1 MRAYLKGI
9 AVFKSETE
17 KRTIQFFEGLNIV
30 TGLSQTGKSAIYD
43 IIDWCLGSD
52 KFVIPKGV
60 ISKFSKLYSILINIK
75 GITYLIARKGEF
87 DKRIMYID
95 TVDNSL
101 EIDDISLS
109 NFKEENFKPK
119 NLVLE
124 ELENAFNLL
133 LDNNQIPEFNYY
145 QNTKKIGIRNSL
157 SFIYQHQG
165 TIADK
170 FNLFFYQPV
179 KSYFPVLADWKT
191 QEDFAREKDLDL
203 LKKKVSK
210 IENNIKIANDN
221 NAIITANLQNTY
233 FSYLSVIGED
243 IINDIPVTDILS
255 EIKNFP
261 EKLVLKNPDKL
272 SERQQNIIEELKP
285 LRREKMRFSKER
297 DALID
302 AQTEG
307 VGLTKWLNSTKRTNI
322 QTDINICPICN
333 NPNIELNEIASK
345 IYEAE
350 KWIEIELE
358 EIANTEQSFEKEIS
372 IFNIKIEK
380 LKQQIE
386 KLQNEYEINDNIIK
400 GLLREK
406 PLEEQVYYAQRNVI
420 AEANFLKRKWKKID
434 EKEYATLSDKLE
446 KLQKQISNKNKD
458 IAKSYEDAKNEI
470 LNLN

>member
-145 QNTKKIGIRNSL
+145 QNTKKIGIR
-157 SFIYQHQG
+157 
-165 TIADK
+165 
-170 FNLFFYQPV
+170 
-179 KSYFPVLADWKT
+179 
-191 QEDFAREKDLDL
+191 
-203 LKKKVSK
+203 
-210 IENNIKIANDN
+210 
-221 NAIITANLQNTY
+221 
-233 FSYLSVIGED
+233 
-243 IINDIPVTDILS
+243 IL
-255 EIKNFP
+255 I
-261 EKLVLKNPDKL
+261 
-272 SERQQNIIEELKP
+272 
-285 LRREKMRFSKER
+285 
-297 DALID
+297 
-302 AQTEG
+302 
-307 VGLTKWLNSTKRTNI
+307 
-322 QTDINICPICN
+322 
-333 NPNIELNEIASK
+333 
-345 IYEAE
+345 
-350 KWIEIELE
+350 
-358 EIANTEQSFEKEIS
+358 
-372 IFNIKIEK
+372 
-380 LKQQIE
+380 
-386 KLQNEYEINDNIIK
+386 
-400 GLLREK
+400 
-406 PLEEQVYYAQRNVI
+406 
-420 AEANFLKRKWKKID
+420 
-434 EKEYATLSDKLE
+434 
-446 KLQKQISNKNKD
+446 
-458 IAKSYEDAKNEI
+458 
-470 LNLN
+470 